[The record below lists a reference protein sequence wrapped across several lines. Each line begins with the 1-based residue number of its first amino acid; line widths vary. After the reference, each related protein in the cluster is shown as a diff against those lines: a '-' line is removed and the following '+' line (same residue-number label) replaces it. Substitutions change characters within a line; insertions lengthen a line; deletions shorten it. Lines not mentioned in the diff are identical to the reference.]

1 MCRKLASSR
10 LVNFSSG
17 LDRVFP
23 AAADVFIG
31 SCRYKSIRFRGEAS
45 RYVQGNR
52 RRSGRYT
59 RTTGNCSAPT
69 SWGYRNYS
77 ALCAQ
82 PFDQATA
89 DSLCAELDSIVNL
102 RMLAIAEREGSAQV
116 IAYFIVYFDVGEPD
130 MKRYAAVDI
139 EFDTTTDCELA
150 PSVADDDQSTGVG
163 SLVMG
168 HLVPLL
174 RAAGRK
180 RLLLMDG
187 VKTENVRAIHFYE
200 KFGFRAVGKFAIQR
214 GPCIDMIADP

>member
-1 MCRKLASSR
+1 MRLDDIDTKPELAST
-10 LVNFSSG
+10 LVT
-17 LDRVFP
+17 L
-23 AAADVFIG
+23 
-31 SCRYKSIRFRGEAS
+31 
-45 RYVQGNR
+45 
-52 RRSGRYT
+52 RSGEPATLRPLCKDDGQLLGAYFMGLSEV
-59 RTTGNCSAPT
+59 TTQLYAPH
-69 SWGYRNYS
+69 
-77 ALCAQ
+77 

-102 RMLAIAEREGSAQV
+102 RMLAIAEREGGARV
-116 IAYFIVYFDVGEPD
+116 IAYFIVHFGVGEPD

-139 EFDTTTDCELA
+139 ELDTTTDCELA

-180 RLLLMDG
+180 RLLLMGG

-200 KFGFRAVGKFAIQR
+200 KFGFRAVGKFAIQGR
-214 GPCIDMIADP
+214 PCIDMIADL